1 MYTFNYEYVEKY
13 TNWALPGYFIHLS
26 GSKPE
31 MSISFLAEWEPDPL
45 WRAEVY
51 LAVFQVFMTGRGR
64 IFSKEDVGKVA
75 NANGICGF

>member
-1 MYTFNYEYVEKY
+1 
-13 TNWALPGYFIHLS
+13 
-26 GSKPE
+26 

-75 NANGICGF
+75 NANGICLAFDLLSGKQNMCSLQGELKFIILDKITHTW

>member
-1 MYTFNYEYVEKY
+1 
-13 TNWALPGYFIHLS
+13 
-26 GSKPE
+26 

-75 NANGICGF
+75 NANGGWGVCFGKGRAEFVLVSRGILIYYF